1 MNDKIKAM
9 VASLRTDV
17 DGSRGPEEQVLVYKD
32 ELRAVLDYLDAR
44 AAEDERAVEGL
55 VVGDRIES
63 RESVDTLFGLIPK
76 GTTGTLYQIH
86 ENQDRHYPFCVETD
100 DGNKV
105 AYQRHEIRK
114 AR

>member
-1 MNDKIKAM
+1 MNDKVTALM
-9 VASLRTDV
+9 NSVREDLNAAEASDERVSV
-17 DGSRGPEEQVLVYKD
+17 DRKE
-32 ELRAVLDYLDAR
+32 LDALVTYWEVR

-63 RESVDTLFGLIPK
+63 REGVTTLYGDIPK
-76 GTTGTLYQIH
+76 GTTGTLYEIREDQ
-86 ENQDRHYPFCVETD
+86 NRHYPFCVETD
-100 DGNKV
+100 DGKQV